1 MPGKNITIYE
11 SRPNL
16 GGALEALG
24 NAEDGYLSTGA
35 RETEPYFQCIWEL
48 CSRIPSLEYPGKT
61 VLDETVE
68 FNKQYPMPDIE
79 ILSRICN
86 VFSVPADYLLGRTNT
101 SAVRGKMKTVC
112 ELTGLSDAAAEFL
125 SELLKHQRYGILDK
139 LNYLLEEFANDC
151 DEDYDMQGQ
160 RNLEDTSSI
169 LNALF
174 GYMEKYS
181 HFENAL
187 DFVEIEDV
195 ACRQKA
201 ETVYRELLIR
211 RIIDAVKVGTEEY
224 KEQHKPWE

>member
-1 MPGKNITIYE
+1 MNEKITTNEIFGIRLRDLRKQNGYTIEQFAAKIGVAKSTLGYYE
-11 SRPNL
+11 NENR
-16 GGALEALG
+16 
-24 NAEDGYLSTGA
+24 
-35 RETEPYFQCIWEL
+35 
-48 CSRIPSLEYPGKT
+48 
-61 VLDETVE
+61 
-68 FNKQYPMPDIE
+68 MPDIE

-101 SAVRGKMKTVC
+101 SAVRGKMKNVC

-181 HFENAL
+181 NFEDAL

-195 ACRQKA
+195 ASRQKA

>member
-1 MPGKNITIYE
+1 MSCTSKKVDWG
-11 SRPNL
+11 
-16 GGALEALG
+16 
-24 NAEDGYLSTGA
+24 D
-35 RETEPYFQCIWEL
+35 
-48 CSRIPSLEYPGKT
+48 
-61 VLDETVE
+61 VLAIER
-68 FNKQYPMPDIE
+68 MPDIE

-101 SAVRGKMKTVC
+101 SAVRGKMKNVC

-181 HFENAL
+181 HFEDAL
-187 DFVEIEDV
+187 DFVEVCCAIGEGKLWV
-195 ACRQKA
+195 ITAYYPTA
-201 ETVYRELLIR
+201 EIWENDMKTRK
-211 RIIDAVKVGTEEY
+211 AVK
-224 KEQHKPWE
+224 